1 MFSFFF
7 FWIRTSIYFSLS
19 VHFIIASLLIR
30 QCYISQGYFL
40 NLVSA
45 AFSFS
50 SNHTNS
56 ATTWR
61 SIVTTLSST
70 LLRHLHLWFHTDLLI
85 SVCNF
90 VYVFHLIKP
99 WFILFGLLRSDC
111 LLRYTSNLY
120 RLQQGHWVCIKRDN
134 FNSTWKSSHLHT
146 LKQSKEFF

>member
-1 MFSFFF
+1 MF
-7 FWIRTSIYFSLS
+7 R
-19 VHFIIASLLIR
+19 FIISSLVNDYYLMSSYFN
-30 QCYISQGYFL
+30 QFHFSTCTKYCISYFIAI
-40 NLVSA
+40 STK
-45 AFSFS
+45 FSFS

-56 ATTWR
+56 TTTWR

-70 LLRHLHLWFHTDLLI
+70 LLRPLHLWFHTDLLI

-90 VYVFHLIKP
+90 VYVFHLIRP

-111 LLRYTSNLY
+111 LLRYTSNLW